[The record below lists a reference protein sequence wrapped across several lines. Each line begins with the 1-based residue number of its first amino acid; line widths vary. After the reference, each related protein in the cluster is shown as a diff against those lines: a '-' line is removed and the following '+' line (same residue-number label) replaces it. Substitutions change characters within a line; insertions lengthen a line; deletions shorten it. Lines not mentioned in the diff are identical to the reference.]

1 MAATKTETELAE
13 KEKRDRA
20 AVVSAER
27 GEDTAG
33 KPVLNAPQG
42 EHNFEISENRYA
54 QIAGTAAWRQ
64 DPINTSWLGQ
74 PVSSLYGDLSGTN
87 CGLQRLVGP
96 FLTAAYVDRCP
107 KNVGREPH
115 SGTPQANGA
124 ASDKGSQ
131 KRRGTVVRATR
142 GKRANNCFHNG
153 PTLPERKR
161 KNSNGTLRDAHPL
174 PAAWDDILVHRFCA
188 SGGRSWPTFNVALAL
203 LVAS

>member
-64 DPINTSWLGQ
+64 DVTEMAAAER
-74 PVSSLYGDLSGTN
+74 DL
-87 CGLQRLVGP
+87 
-96 FLTAAYVDRCP
+96 
-107 KNVGREPH
+107 EP
-115 SGTPQANGA
+115 
-124 ASDKGSQ
+124 
-131 KRRGTVVRATR
+131 
-142 GKRANNCFHNG
+142 
-153 PTLPERKR
+153 
-161 KNSNGTLRDAHPL
+161 
-174 PAAWDDILVHRFCA
+174 
-188 SGGRSWPTFNVALAL
+188 RSLAL
-203 LVAS
+203 WRGFGIEVGA